1 MNEITL
7 TINGRQITASVE
19 PRMLLADFLRERIGA
34 KSVHLGCEH
43 GVCGACTILLN
54 GQTARACIALAVEC
68 DGAQITT
75 LEGLRDDPVMDA
87 LCRGFHTEHGLQCG
101 YCTPGMLITAHDHL
115 HRKADITPEGIR
127 HAFSSNICRCT
138 GYAGIVRAVCKAA
151 DTLASESTISA
162 QETPHGN

>member
-1 MNEITL
+1 DGPVESRAVASHCIRPGAGVPHGRTVGAAQLDELRAARGPASAGRQGIHYGAILMNEITL
-7 TINGRQITASVE
+7 TINGRQVTASVE

-54 GQTARACIALAVEC
+54 GQTARSCIALAVEC

-87 LCRGFHTEHGLQCG
+87 LCRGFHTEHGLQC
-101 YCTPGMLITAHDHL
+101 
-115 HRKADITPEGIR
+115 
-127 HAFSSNICRCT
+127 
-138 GYAGIVRAVCKAA
+138 
-151 DTLASESTISA
+151 
-162 QETPHGN
+162 